1 MAKWIAAALLACAAA
16 QDSKFGN
23 SYLGKAP
30 PELAAA
36 KGQWINALEGIEL
49 GKLKGKVVWLEFGF
63 LKCAPCRKMGPV
75 MERWHKDFGPR
86 GLVVVDVDDGGVD
99 DLEELQKDVQDHGTK
114 VAVLWDKESK
124 NCLKYGVEVFPRA
137 YLVGVEGTV
146 LWEGIPNEKIAEIE
160 KLMADEFA
168 KVKK

>member
-1 MAKWIAAALLACAAA
+1 MAKWIAAALLACAAG
-16 QDSKFGN
+16 QDSKFGH

-30 PELAAA
+30 PELVAP
-36 KGQWINALEGIEL
+36 KGQWINAPEGVEL

-75 MERWHKDFGPR
+75 MQRWLKDFGAK
-86 GLVVVDVDDGGVD
+86 GLAIVDVDDGGVD
-99 DLEELQKDVQDHGTK
+99 DLEEVQKDVQDQGTK
-114 VAVLWDKESK
+114 YSVLWDKESK

-137 YLVGVEGTV
+137 YLIGVDGTV
-146 LWEGIPNEKIAEIE
+146 LWEGIPNDKIAEIE

-168 KVKK
+168 KVK